1 MTTFAYVF
9 GVAISIAIAAAIGNA
24 WVGDHRNG
32 VWTLRMAA
40 VVAIVAVAFGILV
53 GWSLQ
58 QYFAFIAASATG
70 RM

>member
-9 GVAISIAIAAAIGNA
+9 GVAISIAMAAAIGNA
-24 WVGDHRNG
+24 WVRDHRNG

-40 VVAIVAVAFGILV
+40 VIAIAAIALGALI
-53 GWSLQ
+53 GWSLT
-58 QYFAFIAASATG
+58 QYFAFLAASATG